1 MQVSAVNKSKFEL
14 EEQAKRDKEEAARRL
29 PQIVELE
36 SSAYSLRKD
45 LTKKSISKARKVLSK
60 ALRKKPLKVRMEDVS
75 DMVSFNPDLNVT

>member
-1 MQVSAVNKSKFEL
+1 MNKSKFEL

-75 DMVSFNPDLNVT
+75 DMVSFNPDLNAT

>member
-1 MQVSAVNKSKFEL
+1 MNKSKFEL
-14 EEQAKRDKEEAARRL
+14 EEQARKDKEEAARRL

>member
-1 MQVSAVNKSKFEL
+1 MNKSKFEL